1 MRRADAILLERAD
14 RASDFEGRIRG
25 GSVRGEELMFTGI
38 VEELG
43 RVVELEAEG
52 DGRAADGRVLER
64 FLSDAAVGASIAVNG
79 ACVTAV
85 ELSADRFSAD
95 LAPETLK
102 RTNLG
107 DLRPGSPVNLE
118 RPLRANSRLDG
129 HFVLGH
135 VDGTAEIVSLEALGD
150 DNWWLRIRV
159 PNELTRYVVSKGS
172 VAVDGIS
179 LTVAEIEND
188 VVGFTIIPHTYEH
201 TTLHA
206 YKAGSRVNIEVD
218 ILAKHLEKLRSSVKP

>member
-1 MRRADAILLERAD
+1 
-14 RASDFEGRIRG
+14 
-25 GSVRGEELMFTGI
+25 MFTGVI
-38 VEELG
+38 EELG
-43 RVVELEAEG
+43 SVAALETRENGAQLTIECSS
-52 DGRAADGRVLER
+52 VLQ
-64 FLSDAAVGASIAVNG
+64 DASVGSSIAVNG

-85 ELSADRFSAD
+85 EVAAHRFSAE

-107 DLRPGSPVNLE
+107 RLRRGSPVNLE

-135 VDGTAEIVSLEALGD
+135 VDAEAEVVSIEELGE

-159 PNELTRYVVSKGS
+159 LHALTRYIVSKGS
-172 VAVDGIS
+172 LAVDGIS
-179 LTVAEIEND
+179 LTVAEIAGD
-188 VVGFTIIPHTYEH
+188 VAGFTIIPHTFKH

-206 YKAGSRVNIEVD
+206 YVPGSSVNIEVD
-218 ILAKHLEKLRSSVKP
+218 ILAKHMEKLVQAR

>member
-1 MRRADAILLERAD
+1 
-14 RASDFEGRIRG
+14 
-25 GSVRGEELMFTGI
+25 MFTGI

-43 RVVELEAEG
+43 RVISLESKATGARLVIECPE
-52 DGRAADGRVLER
+52 VLR
-64 FLSDAAVGASIAVNG
+64 DAVVGASIAVNG

-85 ELSADRFSAD
+85 ELAADRFSAD

-135 VDGTAEIVSLEALGD
+135 VDGTAEIVSLEELGEG
-150 DNWWLRIRV
+150 NWWLRIRV
-159 PNELTRYVVSKGS
+159 PKDLARYIVSKGS

-179 LTVAEIEND
+179 LTVAE
-188 VVGFTIIPHTYEH
+188 VVEEIISFTIIPHTYAH
-201 TTLHA
+201 TTLNA
-206 YKAGSRVNIEVD
+206 YSPGSRVNLEVD
-218 ILAKHLEKLRSSVKP
+218 ILAKHLEKLVAAPR